1 MVEPPRDDEV
11 IGHVLIEETDMSEEQ
26 EDVQGHSH
34 NAQGDDEG
42 TSSSHGLK
50 SHGLKSHNA
59 TDDDVQGHSHGGMSP
74 SHGGMS
80 SSHNYADDDED
91 DVQGHSHN

>member
-50 SHGLKSHNA
+50 SHGLKSHGLSRSHNA
-59 TDDDVQGHSHGGMSP
+59 KDDDVQGH
-74 SHGGMS
+74 
-80 SSHNYADDDED
+80 SHNYADDDED